1 MNELTATHTD
11 TFSSPRSV
19 YNASKAAVIQLSR
32 NLASEWGQHGI
43 RVNTISPGYI
53 VTDMV
58 KQLFVKYPEREVNW
72 PKQNMLGRLSKPADY
87 RGAAVFLLSDA
98 SSFMT
103 GADLRIDGG
112 HAAW

>member
-1 MNELTATHTD
+1 ML
-11 TFSSPRSV
+11 
-19 YNASKAAVIQLSR
+19 QLSR
-32 NLASEWGQHGI
+32 NLAMEWGVKNI

-53 VTDMV
+53 LTEMV
-58 KQLFVKYPEREVNW
+58 QKLFEKFPERGVEW
-72 PKQNMLGRLSKPADY
+72 PKQNMLNKISKPEDY

-98 SSFMT
+98 SRFMT